1 MKKIKKWP
9 YILLSLLLFA
19 SVLAGAGLGKALA
32 VTRNTINT
40 ENFTEFTT
48 ALPTKLL
55 DINGELITE
64 FASDEKREIISLNK
78 LPPQMINALIT
89 REDRIFYEHHGYSA
103 KALSRAVIGVL
114 THSKLG
120 GGSTLTQQIAGTL
133 YCDRKEMSITRK
145 LKELWW
151 SIQMERRYSKDEILE
166 IYLNKIYFGGGT
178 YGVNA
183 ACKYYFGHNAMQ
195 ITPAEASMLVI
206 QLSNPMYY
214 NPFENTTRAQE
225 MQGYILN
232 EMVQEGYLSQE
243 EADESFDSFWANFD
257 YNRSNSSAYA
267 MRRDEAPWF
276 SEYVRRELSDMLYGT
291 EDLYTGGYTVNTT
304 VNLHYQRAADDIM
317 SDYIVYANKA
327 YKRTLNE
334 NRLDYFRRYIPVT
347 ELITLAFNLT
357 NLQVSEKRAKQ
368 LALSAYA
375 KEANPV
381 MDIMSLLT
389 GLDTLKTQMVMR
401 GNEITKRASEKDTVE
416 GTMISVENDTGY
428 INAIVGGSRYDESN
442 QFIRATQAK
451 IQPGSS
457 FKPLYYSAAID
468 TKQITMTTVLS
479 DTPAVFITANGE
491 PYLPKNYGGHYRGN
505 VEVWQALCLSLN
517 IPALKVLETAGFDS
531 AIVRSTDL
539 LGIPENEWE
548 SRSIIPLYALGLGVC
563 SVRPIEMAK
572 AYATIANNGKEV
584 TPIAIR
590 YIEDK
595 NGNIMLNPE
604 RELKDKEAANGGPK
618 QVISPQNAFIM
629 QEMLKMTVSRGTL
642 ASGSN
647 YSSTMKTIQKDK
659 GKGYKFR
666 FTDETGK
673 TFNMPVAGKTGTTQN
688 WADAWAIGFTP
699 YVTSV
704 FWFGFD
710 RPGQSLGLSITGSSL
725 AAPAWGDFMHIA
737 NENRPY
743 KPFFN
748 KIPRGIVKKS
758 ACSKYG
764 GVYTKECGKDIIVG
778 YYYAGTEPTEACT
791 KHANDNSLEI
801 GAGNLEKAAELTG
814 WAFKTDEDDSLELN
828 LDFLEDDDGS
838 GSSNWFSDLF
848 GGKSSSKEKE
858 NKDEDSTESDK
869 PDESS
874 EEAPPK
880 PVEIYPPQDDDT
892 NWFLQ

>member
-1 MKKIKKWP
+1 
-9 YILLSLLLFA
+9 
-19 SVLAGAGLGKALA
+19 
-32 VTRNTINT
+32 
-40 ENFTEFTT
+40 
-48 ALPTKLL
+48 
-55 DINGELITE
+55 
-64 FASDEKREIISLNK
+64 
-78 LPPQMINALIT
+78 
-89 REDRIFYEHHGYSA
+89 
-103 KALSRAVIGVL
+103 
-114 THSKLG
+114 
-120 GGSTLTQQIAGTL
+120 
-133 YCDRKEMSITRK
+133 
-145 LKELWW
+145 
-151 SIQMERRYSKDEILE
+151 
-166 IYLNKIYFGGGT
+166 
-178 YGVNA
+178 
-183 ACKYYFGHNAMQ
+183 
-195 ITPAEASMLVI
+195 
-206 QLSNPMYY
+206 
-214 NPFENTTRAQE
+214 
-225 MQGYILN
+225 
-232 EMVQEGYLSQE
+232 
-243 EADESFDSFWANFD
+243 
-257 YNRSNSSAYA
+257 
-267 MRRDEAPWF
+267 
-276 SEYVRRELSDMLYGT
+276 
-291 EDLYTGGYTVNTT
+291 
-304 VNLHYQRAADDIM
+304 
-317 SDYIVYANKA
+317 
-327 YKRTLNE
+327 
-334 NRLDYFRRYIPVT
+334 
-347 ELITLAFNLT
+347 
-357 NLQVSEKRAKQ
+357 
-368 LALSAYA
+368 
-375 KEANPV
+375 

-479 DTPAVFITANGE
+479 DTPAVFMTANGE

-517 IPALKVLETAGFDS
+517 IPALKILETAGFDS

-801 GAGNLEKAAELTG
+801 GADNLEKAAELTG

-869 PDESS
+869 SDESS

>member
-9 YILLSLLLFA
+9 YILISLLLFA

-64 FASDEKREIISLNK
+64 FASDEKREIIALNK

-114 THSKLG
+114 TNSKLG

-133 YCDRKEMSITRK
+133 YRDRKEMSITRK

-206 QLSNPMYY
+206 QLSNPMFY

-468 TKQITMTTVLS
+468 TKAVTMTTVLS

-505 VEVWQALCLSLN
+505 IEVWQALCLSLN
-517 IPALKVLETAGFDS
+517 IPALKILETAGFDA

-548 SRSIIPLYALGLGVC
+548 ARSIIPLYALGLGVC

-618 QVISPQNAFIM
+618 QIISPQNAFIM

-778 YYYAGTEPTEACT
+778 YYYAGTEPTEPCT
-791 KHANDNSLEI
+791 KHANDNSMEI

-828 LDFLEDDDGS
+828 LDFLEDDEGS

-858 NKDEDSTESDK
+858 NKDEDSTEADNSD
-869 PDESS
+869 DTS
-874 EEAPPK
+874 EGTPPK

>member
-1 MKKIKKWP
+1 
-9 YILLSLLLFA
+9 
-19 SVLAGAGLGKALA
+19 
-32 VTRNTINT
+32 
-40 ENFTEFTT
+40 
-48 ALPTKLL
+48 
-55 DINGELITE
+55 
-64 FASDEKREIISLNK
+64 
-78 LPPQMINALIT
+78 
-89 REDRIFYEHHGYSA
+89 
-103 KALSRAVIGVL
+103 
-114 THSKLG
+114 
-120 GGSTLTQQIAGTL
+120 
-133 YCDRKEMSITRK
+133 
-145 LKELWW
+145 
-151 SIQMERRYSKDEILE
+151 
-166 IYLNKIYFGGGT
+166 
-178 YGVNA
+178 
-183 ACKYYFGHNAMQ
+183 
-195 ITPAEASMLVI
+195 
-206 QLSNPMYY
+206 
-214 NPFENTTRAQE
+214 
-225 MQGYILN
+225 
-232 EMVQEGYLSQE
+232 
-243 EADESFDSFWANFD
+243 
-257 YNRSNSSAYA
+257 
-267 MRRDEAPWF
+267 
-276 SEYVRRELSDMLYGT
+276 
-291 EDLYTGGYTVNTT
+291 
-304 VNLHYQRAADDIM
+304 
-317 SDYIVYANKA
+317 
-327 YKRTLNE
+327 
-334 NRLDYFRRYIPVT
+334 
-347 ELITLAFNLT
+347 
-357 NLQVSEKRAKQ
+357 
-368 LALSAYA
+368 
-375 KEANPV
+375 
-381 MDIMSLLT
+381 
-389 GLDTLKTQMVMR
+389 
-401 GNEITKRASEKDTVE
+401 
-416 GTMISVENDTGY
+416 
-428 INAIVGGSRYDESN
+428 
-442 QFIRATQAK
+442 
-451 IQPGSS
+451 
-457 FKPLYYSAAID
+457 
-468 TKQITMTTVLS
+468 
-479 DTPAVFITANGE
+479 GE

-517 IPALKVLETAGFDS
+517 IPALKVLETAGFDAS
-531 AIVRSTDL
+531 IVRSTDL

-869 PDESS
+869 SDESS